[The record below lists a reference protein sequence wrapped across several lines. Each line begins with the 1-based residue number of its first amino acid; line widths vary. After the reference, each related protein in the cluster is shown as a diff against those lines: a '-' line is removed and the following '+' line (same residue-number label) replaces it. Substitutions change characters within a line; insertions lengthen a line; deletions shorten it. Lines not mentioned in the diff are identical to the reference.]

1 MVRHPRTATQVEF
14 PHPALNNA
22 ATRNRKATELRMSP
36 QSRIIL
42 TLAIVAALA
51 IAAPALATHGA
62 LTTPSSVA
70 PTADEVLTALKE
82 GNARFV
88 AGTPQH
94 PHSGMDRVIE
104 TSAGQTPMATV
115 IGCSDSRVALER
127 LFDRGIGDLFVVRVA
142 GNVADTDE
150 IGSAEYGTGH
160 LHTPLMIILGHTE
173 CGAVSAVAS
182 GAALHG
188 SIPSL
193 VDNIVPAVERARH
206 ANPGVSDKDLI
217 PFAVRENVF
226 ESIAST
232 LTHSQEIRDLVTEGK
247 LRVVGAVYDIDTGI
261 VDWLGEHPAQSALLT
276 PSTTSIAQASS
287 AHASIAQAS
296 RDHASITHTPIVHAT
311 TAPSHAAT
319 TTTAA
324 SASSSHSAEAST
336 LAATGTFV
344 APELKITAR
353 AAFGAAAGKPNDFE
367 VLEVPAQSTNTLSLI
382 FAAAAAAALVAT
394 LVAGH
399 RLARTVSPD
408 GVVARTLTL
417 GTKLAFGFGI
427 LAVGILAIATVATN
441 SNQQVALSMHDMEER
456 VAEVGILAETK
467 LDLSSMRLAVK
478 GFLISNSEQDL
489 RNYSDA
495 TASFADKVAQAKSAI
510 TNPEHASKFVEI
522 EKLLKEYEDKFAQA
536 VALIDERNGVIESQM
551 NVAAARASMLL
562 TEIATTAHADGDTA
576 KALVAAEAGEH
587 FQSARLSFFKYLRSH
602 DDKLAEEA
610 TAQAVS
616 MGTLVTELR
625 GQITNPKRVAW
636 LTETALAATFWTDRM
651 QHAIEL
657 QHERDQLVRQGL
669 DQIGPKINQEAS
681 TLAKALLAEQSQ
693 SRERADEAA
702 ASARTLVTAFSAA
715 IVIFAII
722 IAVVIVRSVLAPL
735 SALVASIIEIQRTR
749 DLTRR
754 TGVTSSDE
762 VGRVGQCFDGLVST
776 LHGIIRDVSSGASE
790 IDAGATQIA
799 SASQSLAEGAS
810 RQAASLEEISASIE
824 EMSSMTRQNADN
836 ARSANEV
843 SEASQT
849 AARNG
854 QREMQQMSTAMSEIK
869 DSSAE
874 IAKIIKVIDEIAF
887 QTNLLALNAAVEAA
901 RAGEAGKG
909 FAVVA
914 EEVRSLAQRSAEAAK
929 STAAMIDDSTARAN
943 RGVEIAAR
951 VGQSLDEIASATT
964 RVNALLTEIASAC
977 DEQSKGI
984 HQVNTGVTE
993 LDRVTQTNAG
1003 NSEELASGAEE
1014 TASQVSSLQA
1024 LVSQFKTEGST
1035 TASTAPRKGAA
1046 HVAPHATA
1054 HATPPAVHALKL
1066 RPGLRAAA

>member
-1 MVRHPRTATQVEF
+1 
-14 PHPALNNA
+14 
-22 ATRNRKATELRMSP
+22 MSL
-36 QSRIIL
+36 QSRIIF
-42 TLAIVAALA
+42 TMGIVAALA
-51 IAAPALATHGA
+51 TAAQSAVP
-62 LTTPSSVA
+62 
-70 PTADEVLTALKE
+70 PTANEVLTALKE

-94 PHSGMDRVIE
+94 PHSGIDRVIE
-104 TSAGQTPMATV
+104 TSAGQTPMATI

-127 LFDRGIGDLFVVRVA
+127 LFDQGIGDLFVVRVA

-160 LHTPLMIILGHTE
+160 LHTPLMIILGHTK
-173 CGAVSAVAS
+173 CGAVNAVAS
-182 GAALHG
+182 GAVVHG

-193 VDNIVPAVERARH
+193 VDNIIPAVERARQ
-206 ANPGVSDKDLI
+206 ANPGVSDKDLV
-217 PFAVRENVF
+217 PFAIRENVL

-232 LTHSQEIRDLVTEGK
+232 LTHSQEIRDLVTAGK
-247 LRVVGAVYDIDTGI
+247 LRVVGAVYDLETGV

-276 PSTTSIAQASS
+276 PAATSV
-287 AHASIAQAS
+287 AHASG
-296 RDHASITHTPIVHAT
+296 DHAAA
-311 TAPSHAAT
+311 APSHAAAAPSHT
-319 TTTAA
+319 AAA
-324 SASSSHSAEAST
+324 SASSSRSAEASA

-344 APELKITAR
+344 APELKIAKR
-353 AAFGAAAGKPNDFE
+353 AAFGAAVGKPNDFE
-367 VLEVPAQSTNTLSLI
+367 ALEVPVLSTNSLSVI

-394 LVAGH
+394 LFACY

-408 GVVARTLTL
+408 GVVAHALTL

-441 SNQQVALSMHDMEER
+441 SNEQVAHSMHEMEER
-456 VAEVGILAETK
+456 VAEVGILEETK
-467 LDLSSMRLAVK
+467 LDLSSMRIAVK
-478 GFLISNSEQDL
+478 GFLTSNSEQDL

-495 TASFADKVAQAKSAI
+495 TASFADKVAQAKSTI

-522 EKLLKEYEDKFAQA
+522 EKLIKEYEDKFAQV
-536 VALIDERNGVIESQM
+536 VARIDERNGVIDSQM
-551 NVAAARASMLL
+551 NVVAARASTLL

-602 DDKLAEEA
+602 DNKLAEEA
-610 TAQAVS
+610 TAQAIS

-625 GQITNPKRVAW
+625 GEITNPKRVAW
-636 LTETALAATFWTDRM
+636 LTEASLAATFWTDRM
-651 QHAIEL
+651 KHAVEL
-657 QHERDQLVRQGL
+657 QHERDQLVLQGL

-681 TLAKALLAEQSQ
+681 TLAKELLAEQSQ
-693 SRERADEAA
+693 SREHADEAA
-702 ASARTLVTAFSAA
+702 ASARTLVTTFSGA
-715 IVIFAII
+715 IVTFAII
-722 IAVVIVRSVLAPL
+722 IAVVIIRSVLAPL

-776 LHGIIRDVSSGASE
+776 LHGIIRDVSSGATE

-824 EMSSMTRQNADN
+824 EMSSMTRLTADN

-854 QREMQQMSTAMSEIK
+854 QHEMQQMSTAMSEIK

-951 VGQSLDEIASATT
+951 VGLSLDEIAGATT

-1035 TASTAPRKGAA
+1035 VASTAPRKGAA
-1046 HVAPHATA
+1046 HATPHA
-1054 HATPPAVHALKL
+1054 VHPLKL
-1066 RPGLRAAA
+1066 GSGLRAAA

>member
-1 MVRHPRTATQVEF
+1 
-14 PHPALNNA
+14 
-22 ATRNRKATELRMSP
+22 MSP

-160 LHTPLMIILGHTE
+160 LHTPLMIILGHTK

-193 VDNIVPAVERARH
+193 VDNIIPAVERARH

-276 PSTTSIAQASS
+276 PSTTSIAQASGD
-287 AHASIAQAS
+287 HASIAQAS
-296 RDHASITHTPIVHAT
+296 GDHASIAHASSDHAT
-311 TAPSHAAT
+311 IAPSHAAT

-344 APELKITAR
+344 APELKIAAR

-367 VLEVPAQSTNTLSLI
+367 VLEVPAQSTNALSLI
-382 FAAAAAAALVAT
+382 FAAAAAAAFVAT

-441 SNQQVALSMHDMEER
+441 SNQQVASSMHDMEER
-456 VAEVGILAETK
+456 VAEVGILEETK
-467 LDLSSMRLAVK
+467 LDLASMRIAVK
-478 GFLISNSEQDL
+478 AFLISNSEQDL

-495 TASFADKVAQAKSAI
+495 TASFSNKVAQAKSAI

-536 VALIDERNGVIESQM
+536 VARIDERNGVIDSQM
-551 NVAAARASMLL
+551 NVAAARASKLL

-636 LTETALAATFWTDRM
+636 LTEAALAATYWTDRM

-702 ASARTLVTAFSAA
+702 ASARTLVSTFSAA

-943 RGVEIAAR
+943 RGVEIAGR

-1046 HVAPHATA
+1046 HAAPHATA

>member
-1 MVRHPRTATQVEF
+1 
-14 PHPALNNA
+14 
-22 ATRNRKATELRMSP
+22 MSP

-160 LHTPLMIILGHTE
+160 LHTPLMIILGHTK

-193 VDNIVPAVERARH
+193 VDNIIPAVKRARH

-276 PSTTSIAQASS
+276 PSTTSIAQASG
-287 AHASIAQAS
+287 
-296 RDHASITHTPIVHAT
+296 DHASATHASSDHAT
-311 TAPSHAAT
+311 IAPSHAAT
-319 TTTAA
+319 TATAA

-344 APELKITAR
+344 APELKIAAR

-367 VLEVPAQSTNTLSLI
+367 VLEVPAQSTNALSLI
-382 FAAAAAAALVAT
+382 FAAAAAAAFVAT

-399 RLARTVSPD
+399 RLARTVSAD

-441 SNQQVALSMHDMEER
+441 SNQQVASSMHDMEER
-456 VAEVGILAETK
+456 VAEVGILEETK
-467 LDLSSMRLAVK
+467 LDLASMRIAVK
-478 GFLISNSEQDL
+478 AFLISNSEQDL

-495 TASFADKVAQAKSAI
+495 TASFSNKVAQAKSAI

-536 VALIDERNGVIESQM
+536 VARIDERNGVIDSQM
-551 NVAAARASMLL
+551 NVAAARASKLL

-636 LTETALAATFWTDRM
+636 LTEAALAATYWTDRM

-702 ASARTLVTAFSAA
+702 ASARTLVSTFSAA

-943 RGVEIAAR
+943 RGVEIAGR

-1046 HVAPHATA
+1046 HAAPHATA

>member
-1 MVRHPRTATQVEF
+1 
-14 PHPALNNA
+14 
-22 ATRNRKATELRMSP
+22 MSP

-42 TLAIVAALA
+42 TLSIVAALA
-51 IAAPALATHGA
+51 MPAIA
-62 LTTPSSVA
+62 LTIPSSVG

-160 LHTPLMIILGHTE
+160 LHTPLMIILGHTK

-193 VDNIVPAVERARH
+193 VDNIIPAVERARH

-276 PSTTSIAQASS
+276 PSTTSIAQASDD
-287 AHASIAQAS
+287 HASIAQAS
-296 RDHASITHTPIVHAT
+296 SDHASIAHASIAHASSDHAT
-311 TAPSHAAT
+311 IAPSHAATT

-344 APELKITAR
+344 APELKIAAR
-353 AAFGAAAGKPNDFE
+353 AAFGAAAGKPNEFE
-367 VLEVPAQSTNTLSLI
+367 VLEVPAQSTNALSLI
-382 FAAAAAAALVAT
+382 FAAAAAAAFVAT

-441 SNQQVALSMHDMEER
+441 SNQQVASSMHDMEER
-456 VAEVGILAETK
+456 VAEVGILEETK
-467 LDLSSMRLAVK
+467 LDLASMRIAVK
-478 GFLISNSEQDL
+478 AFLISNSEQDL

-495 TASFADKVAQAKSAI
+495 TASFSNKVAQAKSAI

-536 VALIDERNGVIESQM
+536 VARIDERNGVIDSQM
-551 NVAAARASMLL
+551 NVAAARASTLL

-636 LTETALAATFWTDRM
+636 LTEAALAATYWTDRM

-1014 TASQVSSLQA
+1014 TASQVSSLQS

-1035 TASTAPRKGAA
+1035 TASTAPRKEAA
-1046 HVAPHATA
+1046 HAAPHAAA

>member
-1 MVRHPRTATQVEF
+1 
-14 PHPALNNA
+14 
-22 ATRNRKATELRMSP
+22 MSP

-42 TLAIVAALA
+42 TIGIVAALA
-51 IAAPALATHGA
+51 IGAPAF
-62 LTTPSSVA
+62 TTPSVVPPSAVP

-94 PHSGMDRVIE
+94 PHSGIDRVIE
-104 TSAGQTPMATV
+104 TSAGQTPMATI

-127 LFDRGIGDLFVVRVA
+127 LFDQGIGDLFVVRVA

-160 LHTPLMIILGHTE
+160 LHTPLMIILGHTK
-173 CGAVSAVAS
+173 CGAVNAVAS
-182 GAALHG
+182 GAVVHG

-193 VDNIVPAVERARH
+193 VDNIIPAVERARQ
-206 ANPGVSDKDLI
+206 ANPGVSDKDLV
-217 PFAVRENVF
+217 PFAIRENVL

-232 LTHSQEIRDLVTEGK
+232 LTHSEEIRDLVTQGK
-247 LRVVGAVYDIDTGI
+247 LRVVGAVYDLETGV

-276 PSTTSIAQASS
+276 PAATSV
-287 AHASIAQAS
+287 AHASG
-296 RDHASITHTPIVHAT
+296 DHAAA
-311 TAPSHAAT
+311 APSHTA
-319 TTTAA
+319 AA

-344 APELKITAR
+344 APELKIAAR
-353 AAFGAAAGKPNDFE
+353 AAFGATAGKASDFE
-367 VLEVPAQSTNTLSLI
+367 ALEVPAQSTNSLSVI

-394 LVAGH
+394 LIAGY

-408 GVVARTLTL
+408 GVVAHALTL

-441 SNQQVALSMHDMEER
+441 SNEQVAHSMHEMEER
-456 VAEVGILAETK
+456 VAEVGILEETK
-467 LDLSSMRLAVK
+467 LDLSSMRIAVK
-478 GFLISNSEQDL
+478 GFLTSNSEQDL

-495 TASFADKVAQAKSAI
+495 TASFADKVAQAKSTI

-536 VALIDERNGVIESQM
+536 VARIDERNGVIDSQM
-551 NVAAARASMLL
+551 NVVAARASTLL

-602 DDKLAEEA
+602 DNTLAEEA

-625 GQITNPKRVAW
+625 GEITNPKRVAW
-636 LTETALAATFWTDRM
+636 LTEASLAATFWTDRM
-651 QHAIEL
+651 KHAVEL
-657 QHERDQLVRQGL
+657 QHERDQLVLQGL

-702 ASARTLVTAFSAA
+702 ASARTLVTTFSGA
-715 IVIFAII
+715 IVTFAII
-722 IAVVIVRSVLAPL
+722 IAVVIIRSVLAPL
-735 SALVASIIEIQRTR
+735 GALVASIIEIQRTR

-824 EMSSMTRQNADN
+824 EMSSMTRLTADN

-843 SEASQT
+843 SAASQV

-854 QREMQQMSTAMSEIK
+854 QREMEQMSTAMSEIK
-869 DSSAE
+869 GSSAE

-951 VGQSLDEIASATT
+951 VGHSLDEIASATT
-964 RVNALLTEIASAC
+964 RVNALLTEIATAC

-984 HQVNTGVTE
+984 HQVNAGVTE

-1024 LVSQFKTEGST
+1024 LVSQFKTEGSAMT
-1035 TASTAPRKGAA
+1035 SIESRKGAA
-1046 HVAPHATA
+1046 HSTTHA
-1054 HATPPAVHALKL
+1054 VNSRKL
-1066 RPGLRAAA
+1066 GSSLRAAA

>member
-1 MVRHPRTATQVEF
+1 
-14 PHPALNNA
+14 
-22 ATRNRKATELRMSP
+22 MSP

-160 LHTPLMIILGHTE
+160 LHTPLMIILGHTK

-182 GAALHG
+182 GAVVHG

-193 VDNIVPAVERARH
+193 VDNIIPAVERARQ
-206 ANPGVSDKDLI
+206 ANPGVSDKDLV
-217 PFAVRENVF
+217 PFAIRENIL

-232 LTHSQEIRDLVTEGK
+232 LTHSEEIRDLVTEGK

-276 PSTTSIAQASS
+276 PAATSV
-287 AHASIAQAS
+287 AHASGE
-296 RDHASITHTPIVHAT
+296 HAAA
-311 TAPSHAAT
+311 APSHTA
-319 TTTAA
+319 AA

-344 APELKITAR
+344 APELKIPAR
-353 AAFGAAAGKPNDFE
+353 AAFGATAGKPSDFE
-367 VLEVPAQSTNTLSLI
+367 ALEVPAQSANSLSVI

-394 LVAGH
+394 LIAGY

-408 GVVARTLTL
+408 GVVAHALTL

-441 SNQQVALSMHDMEER
+441 SNEQVAHSMHEMEQR
-456 VAEVGILAETK
+456 VAEVGILEETK
-467 LDLSSMRLAVK
+467 LDLSSMRIAVK
-478 GFLISNSEQDL
+478 GFLTSNSEQDL

-495 TASFADKVAQAKSAI
+495 TASFADKVAQAKSTI
-510 TNPEHASKFVEI
+510 TNHEHASKFVEI
-522 EKLLKEYEDKFAQA
+522 EKLLKDYEDKFAQA
-536 VALIDERNGVIESQM
+536 VARIDERNGVIDSQM
-551 NVAAARASMLL
+551 NVVAARASSLL

-602 DDKLAEEA
+602 DNKLAEEA
-610 TAQAVS
+610 AAQAVS

-636 LTETALAATFWTDRM
+636 LTEASLAATYWTDRM
-651 QHAIEL
+651 KHAVEL
-657 QHERDQLVRQGL
+657 QHERDQLVLQGL

-681 TLAKALLAEQSQ
+681 TLATALLAEQSQ
-693 SRERADEAA
+693 SREHADEAA
-702 ASARTLVTAFSAA
+702 ASARTLVTTFSAA
-715 IVIFAII
+715 IVSFAII
-722 IAVVIVRSVLAPL
+722 IAVVIIRSVLAPL

-776 LHGIIRDVSSGASE
+776 LHGIIRDVSSGATE

-824 EMSSMTRQNADN
+824 EMSAMTRQTADN

-843 SEASQT
+843 SAASQV

-854 QREMQQMSTAMSEIK
+854 QREMEQMSTAMSEIK
-869 DSSAE
+869 GSSAE

-951 VGQSLDEIASATT
+951 VGHSLDEIASATT
-964 RVNALLTEIASAC
+964 RVNALLTEIATAC

-984 HQVNTGVTE
+984 HQVNAGVTE

-1024 LVSQFKTEGST
+1024 LVSQFKTEGSAMT
-1035 TASTAPRKGAA
+1035 SIASRKGAA
-1046 HVAPHATA
+1046 HATA
-1054 HATPPAVHALKL
+1054 HAVNSHTFGS
-1066 RPGLRAAA
+1066 GLRAAA

>member
-1 MVRHPRTATQVEF
+1 
-14 PHPALNNA
+14 
-22 ATRNRKATELRMSP
+22 MSP

-42 TLAIVAALA
+42 TIGIVAALA
-51 IAAPALATHGA
+51 IGAPAVA
-62 LTTPSSVA
+62 TPSAVP

-94 PHSGMDRVIE
+94 PHSGMDRVLE

-232 LTHSQEIRDLVTEGK
+232 LTHSQEISDLVTEGK

-382 FAAAAAAALVAT
+382 FAAAAAALVAT

-1035 TASTAPRKGAA
+1035 TASTAPRKEAPHA
-1046 HVAPHATA
+1046 APHATA

>member
-1 MVRHPRTATQVEF
+1 
-14 PHPALNNA
+14 
-22 ATRNRKATELRMSP
+22 MSP

-160 LHTPLMIILGHTE
+160 LHTPLMIILGHTK

-182 GAALHG
+182 GAVVHG

-193 VDNIVPAVERARH
+193 VDNIIPAVERARQ
-206 ANPGVSDKDLI
+206 ANPGVSDKDLV
-217 PFAVRENVF
+217 PFAIRENIL

-232 LTHSQEIRDLVTEGK
+232 LTHSEEIRDLVTEGK

-261 VDWLGEHPAQSALLT
+261 VDWLGEYPAQSALLT
-276 PSTTSIAQASS
+276 PAATSV
-287 AHASIAQAS
+287 AHASGE
-296 RDHASITHTPIVHAT
+296 HAAA
-311 TAPSHAAT
+311 APSHTA
-319 TTTAA
+319 AA

-536 VALIDERNGVIESQM
+536 VARIDERNGVIESQM
-551 NVAAARASMLL
+551 NVAAARASTLL

-636 LTETALAATFWTDRM
+636 LTEAALAATYWTDRM

-1035 TASTAPRKGAA
+1035 TASTAPRKEAA
-1046 HVAPHATA
+1046 HAAAHAAPHATA
-1054 HATPPAVHALKL
+1054 HATPHAVHTLKL

>member
-1 MVRHPRTATQVEF
+1 
-14 PHPALNNA
+14 
-22 ATRNRKATELRMSP
+22 MSL

-42 TLAIVAALA
+42 TIGILAALA
-51 IAAPALATHGA
+51 IGAPAVA
-62 LTTPSSVA
+62 TPSAVP

-94 PHSGMDRVIE
+94 PHSGIDRVIE

-160 LHTPLMIILGHTE
+160 LHTPLMIILGHTK

-182 GAALHG
+182 GAVVHG

-193 VDNIVPAVERARH
+193 VDNIIPAVERARQ
-206 ANPGVSDKDLI
+206 ANPGVSDKDLV
-217 PFAVRENVF
+217 PFAIRENVL

-247 LRVVGAVYDIDTGI
+247 LRVVGAVYDIETGI

-276 PSTTSIAQASS
+276 PAATSV
-287 AHASIAQAS
+287 AHASD
-296 RDHASITHTPIVHAT
+296 DHAAT
-311 TAPSHAAT
+311 EPSHAAAAPSHT
-319 TTTAA
+319 AAA

-344 APELKITAR
+344 APELKIAAR
-353 AAFGAAAGKPNDFE
+353 AAFGATAGKASDFE
-367 VLEVPAQSTNTLSLI
+367 ALEVPAQSANALSVI

-394 LVAGH
+394 LIAGY

-408 GVVARTLTL
+408 GVVAHALTL

-441 SNQQVALSMHDMEER
+441 SNEQVAHSMHEMEQR
-456 VAEVGILAETK
+456 VAEVGILEETK
-467 LDLSSMRLAVK
+467 LDLSSMRIAVK
-478 GFLISNSEQDL
+478 GFLTSNSEQDL

-495 TASFADKVAQAKSAI
+495 TASFADKVAQAKSTI
-510 TNPEHASKFVEI
+510 TNHEHASKFVEI
-522 EKLLKEYEDKFAQA
+522 EKLLKDYEDKFAQA
-536 VALIDERNGVIESQM
+536 VARIDERNGVIDSQM
-551 NVAAARASMLL
+551 NVVAARASTLL

-602 DDKLAEEA
+602 DNKLAEEA
-610 TAQAVS
+610 TAQAIS
-616 MGTLVTELR
+616 MRTLVTELR
-625 GQITNPKRVAW
+625 REITNPKRVAW
-636 LTETALAATFWTDRM
+636 LTEASLAATYWTDRM
-651 QHAIEL
+651 KHAVEL
-657 QHERDQLVRQGL
+657 QHERDQLVLQGL

-681 TLAKALLAEQSQ
+681 TLATALLAEQSQ
-693 SRERADEAA
+693 SREHADEAA
-702 ASARTLVTAFSAA
+702 ASARTLVTTFSGA
-715 IVIFAII
+715 IVSFAII
-722 IAVVIVRSVLAPL
+722 IAVVIIRSVLAPL

-776 LHGIIRDVSSGASE
+776 LHGIIRDVSSGATE

-824 EMSSMTRQNADN
+824 EMSAMTRQTADN

-843 SEASQT
+843 SAASQV

-854 QREMQQMSTAMSEIK
+854 QREMEQMSTAMSEIK
-869 DSSAE
+869 GSSAE

-929 STAAMIDDSTARAN
+929 STSAMIDDSTARAN

-964 RVNALLTEIASAC
+964 RVNVLLTEIATAC

-984 HQVNTGVTE
+984 NQVNTGVTE

-1024 LVSQFKTEGST
+1024 LVSQFKTE
-1035 TASTAPRKGAA
+1035 ASTMTSTESRKGAA
-1046 HVAPHATA
+1046 HSTA
-1054 HATPPAVHALKL
+1054 HAINSRKL
-1066 RPGLRAAA
+1066 GSGLRAAA

>member
-1 MVRHPRTATQVEF
+1 
-14 PHPALNNA
+14 
-22 ATRNRKATELRMSP
+22 MSP

-42 TLAIVAALA
+42 TLSIVAALA
-51 IAAPALATHGA
+51 MPAIA
-62 LTTPSSVA
+62 LTIPSSVG

-160 LHTPLMIILGHTE
+160 LHTPLMIILGHTK

-193 VDNIVPAVERARH
+193 VDNIIPAVERARH

-276 PSTTSIAQASS
+276 PSTTSIAQASND
-287 AHASIAQAS
+287 HASIAQAS
-296 RDHASITHTPIVHAT
+296 SDHASIAHASIAHASIDHAT
-311 TAPSHAAT
+311 IAPSHAATT

-344 APELKITAR
+344 APELKIAAR

-367 VLEVPAQSTNTLSLI
+367 VLEVPAQSTNALSLI
-382 FAAAAAAALVAT
+382 FAAAAAAAFVAT

-441 SNQQVALSMHDMEER
+441 SNQQVASSMHDMEER
-456 VAEVGILAETK
+456 VAEVGILEETK
-467 LDLSSMRLAVK
+467 LDLASMRIAVK
-478 GFLISNSEQDL
+478 AFLISNSEQDL

-495 TASFADKVAQAKSAI
+495 TASFANKVAQAKSAI

-536 VALIDERNGVIESQM
+536 VARIDERNGVIDSQM
-551 NVAAARASMLL
+551 NVAAARASTLL

-636 LTETALAATFWTDRM
+636 LTEAALAATYWTDRM

-702 ASARTLVTAFSAA
+702 ASARTLVTSFSAA

-1014 TASQVSSLQA
+1014 TASQVSSLQS

-1035 TASTAPRKGAA
+1035 TASTAPRKEAA
-1046 HVAPHATA
+1046 HAAPHAAA

>member
-1 MVRHPRTATQVEF
+1 
-14 PHPALNNA
+14 
-22 ATRNRKATELRMSP
+22 MSP

-42 TLAIVAALA
+42 TLSIVAALA
-51 IAAPALATHGA
+51 MPAIA
-62 LTTPSSVA
+62 LTIPSSVG

-160 LHTPLMIILGHTE
+160 LHTPLMIILGHTK

-193 VDNIVPAVERARH
+193 VDNIIPAVERARH

-276 PSTTSIAQASS
+276 PSTTSIAQASND
-287 AHASIAQAS
+287 HASIAQAS
-296 RDHASITHTPIVHAT
+296 SDHASIAHASIAHASIDHAT
-311 TAPSHAAT
+311 IAPSHAATT

-344 APELKITAR
+344 APELKIAAR

-367 VLEVPAQSTNTLSLI
+367 VLEVPAQSTNALSLI
-382 FAAAAAAALVAT
+382 FAAAAAAAFVAT

-441 SNQQVALSMHDMEER
+441 SNQQVASSMHDMEER
-456 VAEVGILAETK
+456 VAEVGILEETK
-467 LDLSSMRLAVK
+467 LDLASMRIAVK
-478 GFLISNSEQDL
+478 AFLISNSEQDL

-495 TASFADKVAQAKSAI
+495 TASFANKVAQAKSAI

-536 VALIDERNGVIESQM
+536 VARIDERNGVIDSQM
-551 NVAAARASMLL
+551 NVAAARASTLL

-636 LTETALAATFWTDRM
+636 LTEAALAATYWTDRM

-1014 TASQVSSLQA
+1014 TASQVSSLQS

-1035 TASTAPRKGAA
+1035 TASTAPRKEAA
-1046 HVAPHATA
+1046 HAAPHAAA

>member
-1 MVRHPRTATQVEF
+1 
-14 PHPALNNA
+14 
-22 ATRNRKATELRMSP
+22 MSP

-42 TLAIVAALA
+42 TIGIVAALA
-51 IAAPALATHGA
+51 IGAPAVA
-62 LTTPSSVA
+62 TPSAVP

-94 PHSGMDRVIE
+94 PHSGMDRVLE

-160 LHTPLMIILGHTE
+160 LHTPLMIILGHTK

-182 GAALHG
+182 GAVVHG

-193 VDNIVPAVERARH
+193 VDNIIPAVERARQ
-206 ANPGVSDKDLI
+206 ANPGVSDKDLV
-217 PFAVRENVF
+217 PFAIRENIL

-232 LTHSQEIRDLVTEGK
+232 LTHSEEIRDLVTEGK

-276 PSTTSIAQASS
+276 PAATSV
-287 AHASIAQAS
+287 AHASGE
-296 RDHASITHTPIVHAT
+296 HAAA
-311 TAPSHAAT
+311 APSHTA
-319 TTTAA
+319 AA

-344 APELKITAR
+344 APELKIPAR
-353 AAFGAAAGKPNDFE
+353 AAFGATAGKPSDFE
-367 VLEVPAQSTNTLSLI
+367 ALEVPAQSANSLSVI

-394 LVAGH
+394 LIAGY

-408 GVVARTLTL
+408 GVVAHALTL

-441 SNQQVALSMHDMEER
+441 SNEQVAHSMHEMEQR
-456 VAEVGILAETK
+456 VAEVGILEETK
-467 LDLSSMRLAVK
+467 LDLSSMRIAVK
-478 GFLISNSEQDL
+478 AFLTSNSEQDL

-495 TASFADKVAQAKSAI
+495 TASFADKVAQAKSTI

-522 EKLLKEYEDKFAQA
+522 EKLLKDYEDKFAQA
-536 VALIDERNGVIESQM
+536 VARIDERNGVIDSQM
-551 NVAAARASMLL
+551 NVVAARASSLL
-562 TEIATTAHADGDTA
+562 TEITTTAHADGDTA

-602 DDKLAEEA
+602 DNKLAEEA
-610 TAQAVS
+610 AAQAVS

-625 GQITNPKRVAW
+625 GEIINPKRVAW
-636 LTETALAATFWTDRM
+636 LTEASLAATYWTDRM
-651 QHAIEL
+651 KHAVEL
-657 QHERDQLVRQGL
+657 QHERDQLVLQGL

-681 TLAKALLAEQSQ
+681 TLATALLAEQSQ
-693 SRERADEAA
+693 SREHADEAA
-702 ASARTLVTAFSAA
+702 ASARTLVTTFSAA
-715 IVIFAII
+715 IVSFAII
-722 IAVVIVRSVLAPL
+722 IAVVIIRSVLAPL

-776 LHGIIRDVSSGASE
+776 LHGIIRDVSSGATE

-824 EMSSMTRQNADN
+824 EMSAMTRQTADN

-843 SEASQT
+843 SAASQT

-854 QREMQQMSTAMSEIK
+854 QREMEQMSTAMSEIK
-869 DSSAE
+869 GSSAE

-951 VGQSLDEIASATT
+951 VGHSLDEIASATT
-964 RVNALLTEIASAC
+964 RVNALLTEIATAC

-984 HQVNTGVTE
+984 HQVNAGVTE

-1024 LVSQFKTEGST
+1024 LVSQFKTEGSAMT
-1035 TASTAPRKGAA
+1035 SIASRKGAA
-1046 HVAPHATA
+1046 HATA
-1054 HATPPAVHALKL
+1054 HAVNSHTFGS
-1066 RPGLRAAA
+1066 GLRAAA

>member
-1 MVRHPRTATQVEF
+1 
-14 PHPALNNA
+14 
-22 ATRNRKATELRMSP
+22 MSP

-42 TLAIVAALA
+42 TLSIVAALA
-51 IAAPALATHGA
+51 MPAIA
-62 LTTPSSVA
+62 LTIPSSVG

-160 LHTPLMIILGHTE
+160 LHTPLMIILGHTK

-193 VDNIVPAVERARH
+193 VDNIIPAVERARH

-276 PSTTSIAQASS
+276 PSTTSIAQASND
-287 AHASIAQAS
+287 HASIAQAS
-296 RDHASITHTPIVHAT
+296 SDHASIAHASIAHASIDHAT
-311 TAPSHAAT
+311 IAPSHAATT

-344 APELKITAR
+344 APELKIAAR

-367 VLEVPAQSTNTLSLI
+367 VLEVPAQSTNALSLI
-382 FAAAAAAALVAT
+382 FAAAAAAAFVAT

-441 SNQQVALSMHDMEER
+441 SNQQVASSMHDMEER
-456 VAEVGILAETK
+456 VAEVGILEETK
-467 LDLSSMRLAVK
+467 LDLASMRIAVK
-478 GFLISNSEQDL
+478 AFLISNSEQDL

-495 TASFADKVAQAKSAI
+495 TASFANKVAQAKSAI
-510 TNPEHASKFVEI
+510 TNPEHVSKLVEI

-536 VALIDERNGVIESQM
+536 VARIDERNGVIDSQM
-551 NVAAARASMLL
+551 NVAAARASTLL

-636 LTETALAATFWTDRM
+636 LTEAALAATYWTDRM

-1014 TASQVSSLQA
+1014 TASQVSSLQS

-1035 TASTAPRKGAA
+1035 TASTAPRKEAA
-1046 HVAPHATA
+1046 HAAPHAAA

>member
-1 MVRHPRTATQVEF
+1 
-14 PHPALNNA
+14 
-22 ATRNRKATELRMSP
+22 MSP

-42 TLAIVAALA
+42 TLSIVAALA
-51 IAAPALATHGA
+51 MPAIA
-62 LTTPSSVA
+62 LTIPSSVG

-160 LHTPLMIILGHTE
+160 LHTPLMIILGHTK

-193 VDNIVPAVERARH
+193 VDNIIPAVERARH

-276 PSTTSIAQASS
+276 PSTTSIAQASND
-287 AHASIAQAS
+287 HASIAQAS
-296 RDHASITHTPIVHAT
+296 SDHASIAHASIAHASIDHAT
-311 TAPSHAAT
+311 IAPSHAATT

-344 APELKITAR
+344 APELKIAAR

-367 VLEVPAQSTNTLSLI
+367 VLEVPAQSTNALSLI
-382 FAAAAAAALVAT
+382 FAAAAAAAFVAT

-441 SNQQVALSMHDMEER
+441 SNQQVASSMHDMEER
-456 VAEVGILAETK
+456 VAEVGILEETK
-467 LDLSSMRLAVK
+467 LDLASMRIAVK
-478 GFLISNSEQDL
+478 AFLISNSEQDL

-495 TASFADKVAQAKSAI
+495 TASFSNKVAQAKSAI

-536 VALIDERNGVIESQM
+536 VARIDERNGVIDSQM
-551 NVAAARASMLL
+551 NVAAARASTLL

-636 LTETALAATFWTDRM
+636 LTEAALAATYWTDRM

-1014 TASQVSSLQA
+1014 TASQVSSLQS

-1035 TASTAPRKGAA
+1035 TASTAPRKEAA
-1046 HVAPHATA
+1046 HAAPHAAA

>member
-1 MVRHPRTATQVEF
+1 
-14 PHPALNNA
+14 
-22 ATRNRKATELRMSP
+22 MSL

-42 TLAIVAALA
+42 TIGILAALA
-51 IAAPALATHGA
+51 IGAPAVA
-62 LTTPSSVA
+62 TPSAVP

-88 AGTPQH
+88 AGTPKH
-94 PHSGMDRVIE
+94 PHSGIDRVIE

-160 LHTPLMIILGHTE
+160 LHTPLMIILGHTK

-182 GAALHG
+182 GAVVHG

-193 VDNIVPAVERARH
+193 VDNIIPAVERARQ
-206 ANPGVSDKDLI
+206 ANPGVSDKDLV
-217 PFAVRENVF
+217 PFAIRENVL

-232 LTHSQEIRDLVTEGK
+232 LTHSEEIRGLVTEGK
-247 LRVVGAVYDIDTGI
+247 LRVVGAVYDIETGI

-276 PSTTSIAQASS
+276 PAATSV
-287 AHASIAQAS
+287 AHASD
-296 RDHASITHTPIVHAT
+296 DHAA
-311 TAPSHAAT
+311 TAPSHA
-319 TTTAA
+319 AA

-344 APELKITAR
+344 APELKIAAR
-353 AAFGAAAGKPNDFE
+353 AAFGATAGKASDFE
-367 VLEVPAQSTNTLSLI
+367 ALEVPALSTNSLSVI

-394 LVAGH
+394 LIAVY

-408 GVVARTLTL
+408 GVVAHALTL
-417 GTKLAFGFGI
+417 GTKLAFAFGI

-441 SNQQVALSMHDMEER
+441 SNEQVAHSMHEMEQR
-456 VAEVGILAETK
+456 VAEVGILEESK
-467 LDLSSMRLAVK
+467 LDLLSMRIAVK
-478 GFLISNSEQDL
+478 GFLTSNSEQDL

-495 TASFADKVAQAKSAI
+495 TASFADKVAQAKSTI
-510 TNPEHASKFVEI
+510 TNHEHASKFVEI
-522 EKLLKEYEDKFAQA
+522 EKLLKDYEDKFAQV
-536 VALIDERNGVIESQM
+536 VARIDERNGVIDSQM
-551 NVAAARASMLL
+551 NVVAARASTLL

-576 KALVAAEAGEH
+576 KALVAAEAGEP

-602 DDKLAEEA
+602 DNKLAEEA

-625 GQITNPKRVAW
+625 REITNPKRVAW
-636 LTETALAATFWTDRM
+636 LTEASLAATYWTDRM
-651 QHAIEL
+651 KHAVEL
-657 QHERDQLVRQGL
+657 QHERDQLVLQGL

-681 TLAKALLAEQSQ
+681 TLATALLAEQSQ
-693 SRERADEAA
+693 SREHADEAA
-702 ASARTLVTAFSAA
+702 ASARTLVTTFSGA
-715 IVIFAII
+715 IVTFAII
-722 IAVVIVRSVLAPL
+722 IAVVIIRSVLAPL
-735 SALVASIIEIQRTR
+735 GALVASIIEIQRTR

-776 LHGIIRDVSSGASE
+776 LHGIIRDVSSGATE

-824 EMSSMTRQNADN
+824 EMSAMTRQTADN

-843 SEASQT
+843 SAASQV

-854 QREMQQMSTAMSEIK
+854 QREMEQMSTAMSEIK
-869 DSSAE
+869 GSSAE

-929 STAAMIDDSTARAN
+929 STSAMIDDSTARAN

-964 RVNALLTEIASAC
+964 RVNVLLTEIATAC

-984 HQVNTGVTE
+984 NQVNTGVTE

-1035 TASTAPRKGAA
+1035 MTEIASRKGAA
-1046 HVAPHATA
+1046 HSTA
-1054 HATPPAVHALKL
+1054 HAINSRKL
-1066 RPGLRAAA
+1066 GSGLRAAA

>member
-1 MVRHPRTATQVEF
+1 
-14 PHPALNNA
+14 
-22 ATRNRKATELRMSP
+22 MSP

-42 TLAIVAALA
+42 TLSIVAALA
-51 IAAPALATHGA
+51 MPAIA
-62 LTTPSSVA
+62 LTIPSSVG

-160 LHTPLMIILGHTE
+160 LHTPLMIILGHTK

-193 VDNIVPAVERARH
+193 VDNIIPAVERARH

-276 PSTTSIAQASS
+276 PSTTSIAQASND
-287 AHASIAQAS
+287 HASIAQAS
-296 RDHASITHTPIVHAT
+296 SDHASIAHASIAHASIDHAT
-311 TAPSHAAT
+311 IAPSHAATT

-344 APELKITAR
+344 APELKIAAR

-367 VLEVPAQSTNTLSLI
+367 VLEVPAQSTNALSLI
-382 FAAAAAAALVAT
+382 FAAAAAAAFVAT

-441 SNQQVALSMHDMEER
+441 SNQQVASSMHDMEER
-456 VAEVGILAETK
+456 VAEVGILEETK
-467 LDLSSMRLAVK
+467 LDLASMRIAVK
-478 GFLISNSEQDL
+478 AFLISNSEQDL

-495 TASFADKVAQAKSAI
+495 TASFSNKVAQAKSAI

-522 EKLLKEYEDKFAQA
+522 EKLLKDYEDKFAQA
-536 VALIDERNGVIESQM
+536 VARIDERNGVIDSQM
-551 NVAAARASMLL
+551 NVAAARASTLL
-562 TEIATTAHADGDTA
+562 TEITTTAHADGDTA

-636 LTETALAATFWTDRM
+636 LTEAALAATYWTDRM

-1014 TASQVSSLQA
+1014 TASQVSSLQS

-1035 TASTAPRKGAA
+1035 TASTAPRKEAA
-1046 HVAPHATA
+1046 HAAPHAAA

>member
-1 MVRHPRTATQVEF
+1 
-14 PHPALNNA
+14 
-22 ATRNRKATELRMSP
+22 MSP

-42 TLAIVAALA
+42 TLSIVAALA
-51 IAAPALATHGA
+51 MPAIA
-62 LTTPSSVA
+62 LTIPNSVG

-160 LHTPLMIILGHTE
+160 LHTPLMIILGHTK

-193 VDNIVPAVERARH
+193 VDNIIPAVERARH

-276 PSTTSIAQASS
+276 PSTTSIAQASDD
-287 AHASIAQAS
+287 HASIAQAS
-296 RDHASITHTPIVHAT
+296 SDHASIAHASIAHASIAHAT
-311 TAPSHAAT
+311 IAPSHATT

-344 APELKITAR
+344 APELKIAAR

-367 VLEVPAQSTNTLSLI
+367 VLEVPAQSTNALSLI
-382 FAAAAAAALVAT
+382 FAAAAAAAFVAT

-441 SNQQVALSMHDMEER
+441 SNQQVASSMHDMEER
-456 VAEVGILAETK
+456 VAEVGILEETK
-467 LDLSSMRLAVK
+467 LDLASMRIAVK
-478 GFLISNSEQDL
+478 AFLISNSEQDL

-495 TASFADKVAQAKSAI
+495 TASFSNKVAQAKSAI

-536 VALIDERNGVIESQM
+536 VARIDERNGVIDSQM
-551 NVAAARASMLL
+551 NVAAARASTLL

-636 LTETALAATFWTDRM
+636 LTEAALAATYWTDRM

-1014 TASQVSSLQA
+1014 TASQVSSLQS

-1035 TASTAPRKGAA
+1035 TASTAPRKEAA
-1046 HVAPHATA
+1046 HAAPHAAA

>member
-1 MVRHPRTATQVEF
+1 
-14 PHPALNNA
+14 
-22 ATRNRKATELRMSP
+22 MSP

-42 TLAIVAALA
+42 TLSIVAALA
-51 IAAPALATHGA
+51 MPAIA
-62 LTTPSSVA
+62 LTIPSSVG

-160 LHTPLMIILGHTE
+160 LHTPLMIILGHTK

-193 VDNIVPAVERARH
+193 VDNIIPAVERARH

-276 PSTTSIAQASS
+276 PSTTSIAQASND
-287 AHASIAQAS
+287 HASIAQAS
-296 RDHASITHTPIVHAT
+296 SDHASIAHASIAHASIAHAT
-311 TAPSHAAT
+311 IAPSHATT

-344 APELKITAR
+344 APELKIAAR

-367 VLEVPAQSTNTLSLI
+367 VLEVPAQSTNALSLI
-382 FAAAAAAALVAT
+382 FAAAAAAAFVAT

-441 SNQQVALSMHDMEER
+441 SNQQVASSMHDMEER
-456 VAEVGILAETK
+456 VAEVGILEETK
-467 LDLSSMRLAVK
+467 LDLASMRIAVK
-478 GFLISNSEQDL
+478 AFLISNSEQDL

-495 TASFADKVAQAKSAI
+495 TASFANKVAQAKSAI

-536 VALIDERNGVIESQM
+536 VARIDERNGVIDSQM
-551 NVAAARASMLL
+551 NVAAARASTLL

-636 LTETALAATFWTDRM
+636 LTEAALAATYWTDRM

-1014 TASQVSSLQA
+1014 TASQVSSLQS

-1035 TASTAPRKGAA
+1035 TASTAPRKEAA
-1046 HVAPHATA
+1046 HAAPHAAA

>member
-1 MVRHPRTATQVEF
+1 
-14 PHPALNNA
+14 
-22 ATRNRKATELRMSP
+22 MSP

-42 TLAIVAALA
+42 TLSIVAALA
-51 IAAPALATHGA
+51 MPAIA
-62 LTTPSSVA
+62 LTIPNSVG

-160 LHTPLMIILGHTE
+160 LHTPLMIILGHTK

-193 VDNIVPAVERARH
+193 VDNIIPAVERARH

-276 PSTTSIAQASS
+276 PSTTSIAQASDD
-287 AHASIAQAS
+287 HASIAQAS
-296 RDHASITHTPIVHAT
+296 SDHASIAHASIAHAT
-311 TAPSHAAT
+311 IAPSHATT

-344 APELKITAR
+344 APELKIAAR

-367 VLEVPAQSTNTLSLI
+367 VLEVPAQSTNALSLI
-382 FAAAAAAALVAT
+382 FAAAAAAAFVAT

-441 SNQQVALSMHDMEER
+441 SNQQVASSMHDMEER
-456 VAEVGILAETK
+456 VAEVGILEETK
-467 LDLSSMRLAVK
+467 LDLASMRIAVK
-478 GFLISNSEQDL
+478 AFLISNSEQDL

-495 TASFADKVAQAKSAI
+495 TASFSNKVAQAKSAI

-536 VALIDERNGVIESQM
+536 VARIDERNGVIDSQM
-551 NVAAARASMLL
+551 NVAAARASTLL

-636 LTETALAATFWTDRM
+636 LTEAALAATYWTDRM

-1014 TASQVSSLQA
+1014 TASQVSSLQS

-1035 TASTAPRKGAA
+1035 TASTAPRKEAA
-1046 HVAPHATA
+1046 HAAPHAAA

>member
-1 MVRHPRTATQVEF
+1 
-14 PHPALNNA
+14 
-22 ATRNRKATELRMSP
+22 MSP

-160 LHTPLMIILGHTE
+160 LHTPLMIILGHTK

-193 VDNIVPAVERARH
+193 VDNIIPAVERARH

-276 PSTTSIAQASS
+276 PSTTSIAQASGD
-287 AHASIAQAS
+287 HASIAQAS
-296 RDHASITHTPIVHAT
+296 DDHASIAQASGDHASIAQASGDHAT
-311 TAPSHAAT
+311 IAPSHAAT
-319 TTTAA
+319 TATAA

-344 APELKITAR
+344 APELKIAAR

-367 VLEVPAQSTNTLSLI
+367 VLEVPAQSTNALSLI
-382 FAAAAAAALVAT
+382 FAAAAAAAFVAT

-441 SNQQVALSMHDMEER
+441 SNQQVASSMHDMEER
-456 VAEVGILAETK
+456 VAEVGILEETK
-467 LDLSSMRLAVK
+467 LDLASMRIAVK
-478 GFLISNSEQDL
+478 AFLISNSEQDL

-495 TASFADKVAQAKSAI
+495 TASFSNKVAQAKSAI

-536 VALIDERNGVIESQM
+536 VARIDERNGVIDSQM
-551 NVAAARASMLL
+551 NVAAARASKLL

-636 LTETALAATFWTDRM
+636 LTEAALAATYWTDRM

-702 ASARTLVTAFSAA
+702 ASARTLVSTFSAA

-943 RGVEIAAR
+943 RGVEIAGR

-1046 HVAPHATA
+1046 HAAPHATA

>member
-1 MVRHPRTATQVEF
+1 
-14 PHPALNNA
+14 
-22 ATRNRKATELRMSP
+22 MSP

-42 TLAIVAALA
+42 TIGIVAALA
-51 IAAPALATHGA
+51 IGAPAVA
-62 LTTPSSVA
+62 TPSAVP

-94 PHSGMDRVIE
+94 PHSGMDRVLE

-160 LHTPLMIILGHTE
+160 LHTPLMIILGHTK

-182 GAALHG
+182 GAVVHG

-193 VDNIVPAVERARH
+193 VDNIIPAVERARQ
-206 ANPGVSDKDLI
+206 ANPGVSDKDLV
-217 PFAVRENVF
+217 PFAIRENIL

-232 LTHSQEIRDLVTEGK
+232 LTHSEEIRDLVTEGK

-276 PSTTSIAQASS
+276 PAATSV
-287 AHASIAQAS
+287 AHASGE
-296 RDHASITHTPIVHAT
+296 HAAA
-311 TAPSHAAT
+311 APSHTA
-319 TTTAA
+319 AA

-344 APELKITAR
+344 APELKIPAR
-353 AAFGAAAGKPNDFE
+353 AAFGATAGKPSDFE
-367 VLEVPAQSTNTLSLI
+367 ALEVPAQSANSLSVI

-394 LVAGH
+394 LIAGY

-408 GVVARTLTL
+408 GVVAHALTL

-441 SNQQVALSMHDMEER
+441 SNEQVAHSMHEMEQR
-456 VAEVGILAETK
+456 VAEVGILEETK
-467 LDLSSMRLAVK
+467 LDLSSMRIAVK
-478 GFLISNSEQDL
+478 GFLTSNSEQDL

-495 TASFADKVAQAKSAI
+495 TASFADKVAQAKSTI
-510 TNPEHASKFVEI
+510 TNHEHASKFVEI
-522 EKLLKEYEDKFAQA
+522 EKLLKDYEDKFAQA
-536 VALIDERNGVIESQM
+536 VARIDERNGVIDSQM
-551 NVAAARASMLL
+551 NVVAARASSLL

-602 DDKLAEEA
+602 DNKLAEEA
-610 TAQAVS
+610 AAQAVS

-625 GQITNPKRVAW
+625 GEITNPKRVAW
-636 LTETALAATFWTDRM
+636 LTEASLAATYWTDRM
-651 QHAIEL
+651 KHAVEL
-657 QHERDQLVRQGL
+657 QHERDQLVLQGL

-681 TLAKALLAEQSQ
+681 TLATALLAEQSQ
-693 SRERADEAA
+693 SREHADEAA
-702 ASARTLVTAFSAA
+702 ASARTLVTTFSAA
-715 IVIFAII
+715 IVSFAII
-722 IAVVIVRSVLAPL
+722 IAVVIIRSVLAPL

-776 LHGIIRDVSSGASE
+776 LHGIIRDVSSGATE

-824 EMSSMTRQNADN
+824 EMSAMTRQTADN

-843 SEASQT
+843 SAASQV

-854 QREMQQMSTAMSEIK
+854 QREMEQMSTAMSEIK
-869 DSSAE
+869 GSSAE

-951 VGQSLDEIASATT
+951 VGHSLDEIASATT
-964 RVNALLTEIASAC
+964 RVNALLTEIATAC

-984 HQVNTGVTE
+984 HQVNAGVTE

-1024 LVSQFKTEGST
+1024 LVSQFKTEGSAMT
-1035 TASTAPRKGAA
+1035 SIASRKGAA
-1046 HVAPHATA
+1046 HATA
-1054 HATPPAVHALKL
+1054 HAVNSHTFGS
-1066 RPGLRAAA
+1066 GLRAAA

>member
-1 MVRHPRTATQVEF
+1 
-14 PHPALNNA
+14 
-22 ATRNRKATELRMSP
+22 MSP

-160 LHTPLMIILGHTE
+160 LHTPLMIILGHTK

-193 VDNIVPAVERARH
+193 VDNIIPAVERARH

-276 PSTTSIAQASS
+276 PSTTSIAQASGD
-287 AHASIAQAS
+287 HASIAHAS
-296 RDHASITHTPIVHAT
+296 SDHATI
-311 TAPSHAAT
+311 APSHAAT

-344 APELKITAR
+344 APELKIAAR

-367 VLEVPAQSTNTLSLI
+367 VLEVPAQSTNALSLI
-382 FAAAAAAALVAT
+382 FAAAAAAAFVAT

-399 RLARTVSPD
+399 RLARTVSAD

-441 SNQQVALSMHDMEER
+441 SNQQVASSMHDMEER
-456 VAEVGILAETK
+456 VAEVGILEETK
-467 LDLSSMRLAVK
+467 LDLASMRIAVK
-478 GFLISNSEQDL
+478 AFLISNSEQDL

-495 TASFADKVAQAKSAI
+495 TASFSNKVAQAKSAI

-536 VALIDERNGVIESQM
+536 VARIDERNGVIDSQM
-551 NVAAARASMLL
+551 NVAAARASKLL

-636 LTETALAATFWTDRM
+636 LTEVALAATYWTDRM

-702 ASARTLVTAFSAA
+702 ASARTLVSTFSAA

-943 RGVEIAAR
+943 RGVEIAGR

-1046 HVAPHATA
+1046 HAAPHATA

>member
-1 MVRHPRTATQVEF
+1 
-14 PHPALNNA
+14 
-22 ATRNRKATELRMSP
+22 MSP

-42 TLAIVAALA
+42 TLSIVAALA
-51 IAAPALATHGA
+51 MPAIA
-62 LTTPSSVA
+62 LTIPSSVG

-160 LHTPLMIILGHTE
+160 LHTPLMIILGHTK

-193 VDNIVPAVERARH
+193 VDNIIPAVERARH

-276 PSTTSIAQASS
+276 PSTTSIAQASND
-287 AHASIAQAS
+287 HASIAQAS
-296 RDHASITHTPIVHAT
+296 SDHASIAHASIAHAT
-311 TAPSHAAT
+311 IAHATIAPSHATT

-344 APELKITAR
+344 APELKIAAR

-367 VLEVPAQSTNTLSLI
+367 VLEVPAQSTNALSLI
-382 FAAAAAAALVAT
+382 FAAAAAAAFVAT

-441 SNQQVALSMHDMEER
+441 SNQQVASSMHDMEER
-456 VAEVGILAETK
+456 VAEVGILEETK
-467 LDLSSMRLAVK
+467 LDLASMRIAVK
-478 GFLISNSEQDL
+478 AFLISNSEQDL

-495 TASFADKVAQAKSAI
+495 TASFSNKVAQAKSAI

-522 EKLLKEYEDKFAQA
+522 EKLLKDYEDKFAQA
-536 VALIDERNGVIESQM
+536 VARIDERNGVIDSQM
-551 NVAAARASMLL
+551 NVAAARASTLL

-636 LTETALAATFWTDRM
+636 LTEAALAATYWTDRM

-1014 TASQVSSLQA
+1014 TASQVSSLQS

-1035 TASTAPRKGAA
+1035 TASTAPRKEAA
-1046 HVAPHATA
+1046 HAAPHAAA

>member
-1 MVRHPRTATQVEF
+1 
-14 PHPALNNA
+14 
-22 ATRNRKATELRMSP
+22 MSP

-42 TLAIVAALA
+42 TLSIVAALA
-51 IAAPALATHGA
+51 MPAIA
-62 LTTPSSVA
+62 LTIPSSVG

-160 LHTPLMIILGHTE
+160 LHTPLMIILGHTK

-193 VDNIVPAVERARH
+193 VDNIIPAVERARH

-276 PSTTSIAQASS
+276 PSTTSIAQASDD
-287 AHASIAQAS
+287 HASIAQAS
-296 RDHASITHTPIVHAT
+296 SDHASIAHASIAHASIDHAT
-311 TAPSHAAT
+311 IAPSHAATT

-344 APELKITAR
+344 APELKIAAR

-367 VLEVPAQSTNTLSLI
+367 VLEVPAQSTNALSLI
-382 FAAAAAAALVAT
+382 FAAAAAAAFVAT

-441 SNQQVALSMHDMEER
+441 SNQQVASSMHDMEER
-456 VAEVGILAETK
+456 VAEVGILEETK
-467 LDLSSMRLAVK
+467 LDLASMRIAVK
-478 GFLISNSEQDL
+478 AFLISNSEQDL

-495 TASFADKVAQAKSAI
+495 TASFSNKVAQAKSAI

-522 EKLLKEYEDKFAQA
+522 EKLLKDYEDKFAQA
-536 VALIDERNGVIESQM
+536 VARIDERNGVIDSQM
-551 NVAAARASMLL
+551 NVAAARASTLL

-636 LTETALAATFWTDRM
+636 LTEAALAATYWTDRM

-1014 TASQVSSLQA
+1014 TASQVSSLQS

-1035 TASTAPRKGAA
+1035 TASTAPRKEAA
-1046 HVAPHATA
+1046 HAAPHAAA

>member
-1 MVRHPRTATQVEF
+1 
-14 PHPALNNA
+14 
-22 ATRNRKATELRMSP
+22 MSP

-42 TLAIVAALA
+42 TIGIVAALA
-51 IAAPALATHGA
+51 IGAPAVA
-62 LTTPSSVA
+62 TPSAVP

-160 LHTPLMIILGHTE
+160 LHTPLMIILGHTK

-182 GAALHG
+182 GAVVHG

-193 VDNIVPAVERARH
+193 VDNIIPAVERARQ
-206 ANPGVSDKDLI
+206 ANPGVSDKDLV
-217 PFAVRENVF
+217 PFAVRENVL

-232 LTHSQEIRDLVTEGK
+232 LTHSEEIRDLVTEGK
-247 LRVVGAVYDIDTGI
+247 LRVVGAVYDIDTGV

-276 PSTTSIAQASS
+276 PAATSV
-287 AHASIAQAS
+287 AHASG
-296 RDHASITHTPIVHAT
+296 DHAAA
-311 TAPSHAAT
+311 APSHAAAAPSHT
-319 TTTAA
+319 AAA

-344 APELKITAR
+344 APELKIPAR
-353 AAFGAAAGKPNDFE
+353 AAFGATAGKPSDFE
-367 VLEVPAQSTNTLSLI
+367 ALEVPAQSANSLSVI

-394 LVAGH
+394 LIAGY

-408 GVVARTLTL
+408 GVVAHALTL

-441 SNQQVALSMHDMEER
+441 SNEQVAHSMHEMEQR
-456 VAEVGILAETK
+456 VAEVGILEETK
-467 LDLSSMRLAVK
+467 LDLSSMRIAVK
-478 GFLISNSEQDL
+478 AFLTSNSEQDL

-495 TASFADKVAQAKSAI
+495 TASFADKVAQAKSTI

-522 EKLLKEYEDKFAQA
+522 EKLLKDYEDKFAQV
-536 VALIDERNGVIESQM
+536 VARIDERNGVIDSQM
-551 NVAAARASMLL
+551 NVVAARASSLL

-610 TAQAVS
+610 AAQAVS

-625 GQITNPKRVAW
+625 GEIINPKRVAW
-636 LTETALAATFWTDRM
+636 LTEASLAATYWTDRM
-651 QHAIEL
+651 KHAVEL
-657 QHERDQLVRQGL
+657 QHERDQLVLQGL

-681 TLAKALLAEQSQ
+681 TLATALLAEQSQ
-693 SRERADEAA
+693 SREHADEAA
-702 ASARTLVTAFSAA
+702 ASARTLVTTFSAA
-715 IVIFAII
+715 IVSFAII
-722 IAVVIVRSVLAPL
+722 IAVVIIRSVLAPL
-735 SALVASIIEIQRTR
+735 GALVASIMEIQRTR

-776 LHGIIRDVSSGASE
+776 LHGIIRDVSSGATE

-824 EMSSMTRQNADN
+824 EMSAMTRQTADN

-843 SEASQT
+843 SAASQT

-854 QREMQQMSTAMSEIK
+854 QREMEQMSTAMSEIK
-869 DSSAE
+869 GSSAE

-951 VGQSLDEIASATT
+951 VGHSLDEIASATT
-964 RVNALLTEIASAC
+964 RVNALLTEIATAC

-984 HQVNTGVTE
+984 HQVNAGVTE

-1024 LVSQFKTEGST
+1024 LVSQFKTEGSAMT
-1035 TASTAPRKGAA
+1035 SIASRKGAA
-1046 HVAPHATA
+1046 HATA
-1054 HATPPAVHALKL
+1054 HAVNSHTFGS
-1066 RPGLRAAA
+1066 GLRAAA

>member
-1 MVRHPRTATQVEF
+1 
-14 PHPALNNA
+14 
-22 ATRNRKATELRMSP
+22 MSP

-42 TLAIVAALA
+42 TIGILAALA
-51 IAAPALATHGA
+51 IGAPAVA
-62 LTTPSSVA
+62 TPSAVP

-94 PHSGMDRVIE
+94 PHSGMDRVLE

-160 LHTPLMIILGHTE
+160 LHTPLMIILGHTK

-182 GAALHG
+182 GAVVHG

-193 VDNIVPAVERARH
+193 VDNIIPAVERARQ
-206 ANPGVSDKDLI
+206 ANPGVSDKDLV
-217 PFAVRENVF
+217 PFAIRENIL

-232 LTHSQEIRDLVTEGK
+232 LTHSEEIRDLVTEGK

-276 PSTTSIAQASS
+276 PAATSV
-287 AHASIAQAS
+287 AHASGE
-296 RDHASITHTPIVHAT
+296 HAAA
-311 TAPSHAAT
+311 APSHTA
-319 TTTAA
+319 AA

-344 APELKITAR
+344 APELKIPAR
-353 AAFGAAAGKPNDFE
+353 AAFGATAGKPSDFE
-367 VLEVPAQSTNTLSLI
+367 ALEVPAQSANSLSVI

-394 LVAGH
+394 LIAGY

-408 GVVARTLTL
+408 GVVAHALTL

-441 SNQQVALSMHDMEER
+441 SNEQVAHSMHEMEQR
-456 VAEVGILAETK
+456 VAEVGILEETK
-467 LDLSSMRLAVK
+467 LDLSSMRIAVK
-478 GFLISNSEQDL
+478 GFLTSNSEQDL

-495 TASFADKVAQAKSAI
+495 TASFADKVAQAKSTI
-510 TNPEHASKFVEI
+510 TNHEHASKFVEI
-522 EKLLKEYEDKFAQA
+522 EKLLKDYEDKFAQA
-536 VALIDERNGVIESQM
+536 VARIDERNGVIDSQM
-551 NVAAARASMLL
+551 NVVAARASSLL

-602 DDKLAEEA
+602 DNKLAEEA
-610 TAQAVS
+610 AAQAVS

-625 GQITNPKRVAW
+625 REITNPKRVAW
-636 LTETALAATFWTDRM
+636 LTEASLAATYWTDRM
-651 QHAIEL
+651 KHAVEL
-657 QHERDQLVRQGL
+657 QHERDQLVLQGL

-681 TLAKALLAEQSQ
+681 TLATALLAEQSQ
-693 SRERADEAA
+693 SREHADEAA
-702 ASARTLVTAFSAA
+702 ASARTLVTTFSAA
-715 IVIFAII
+715 IVSFAII
-722 IAVVIVRSVLAPL
+722 IAVVIIRSVLAPL

-776 LHGIIRDVSSGASE
+776 LHGIIRDVSSGATE

-824 EMSSMTRQNADN
+824 EMSAMTRQTADN

-843 SEASQT
+843 SAASQV

-854 QREMQQMSTAMSEIK
+854 QREMEQMSTAMSEIK
-869 DSSAE
+869 GSSAE

-951 VGQSLDEIASATT
+951 VGHSLDEIASATT
-964 RVNALLTEIASAC
+964 RVNALLTEIATAC

-984 HQVNTGVTE
+984 HQVNAGVTE

-1024 LVSQFKTEGST
+1024 LVSQFKTEGSAMT
-1035 TASTAPRKGAA
+1035 SIASRKSAA
-1046 HVAPHATA
+1046 HATA
-1054 HATPPAVHALKL
+1054 HAVNSHTFGS
-1066 RPGLRAAA
+1066 GLRAAA

>member
-1 MVRHPRTATQVEF
+1 
-14 PHPALNNA
+14 
-22 ATRNRKATELRMSP
+22 MSP

-42 TLAIVAALA
+42 TIGIVAALA
-51 IAAPALATHGA
+51 IGAPAVA
-62 LTTPSSVA
+62 TPSVVP
-70 PTADEVLTALKE
+70 PTANEVLTALKE

-160 LHTPLMIILGHTE
+160 LHTPLMIILGHTK

-182 GAALHG
+182 GAVVHG

-193 VDNIVPAVERARH
+193 VDNIIPAVERARQ
-206 ANPGVSDKDLI
+206 ANPGVSDKDLV
-217 PFAVRENVF
+217 PFAVRENVL

-232 LTHSQEIRDLVTEGK
+232 LTHSEDIRDLVTEGK

-276 PSTTSIAQASS
+276 PAATSV
-287 AHASIAQAS
+287 AHASG
-296 RDHASITHTPIVHAT
+296 DHAA
-311 TAPSHAAT
+311 TAPSHATAHGS
-319 TTTAA
+319 TTAA
-324 SASSSHSAEAST
+324 NASSSHSAEAST

-344 APELKITAR
+344 APELKIATR
-353 AAFGAAAGKPNDFE
+353 AAFGATAGKPSDFE
-367 VLEVPAQSTNTLSLI
+367 ALEVPEHSTNALSVI

-394 LVAGH
+394 LIAGY

-408 GVVARTLTL
+408 GVVARALTL

-427 LAVGILAIATVATN
+427 LAVGILAIATVAAN

-456 VAEVGILAETK
+456 VAEVGILEETK
-467 LDLSSMRLAVK
+467 LDLSSMRMAVK
-478 GFLISNSEQDL
+478 AFLNSNSEQDL

-536 VALIDERNGVIESQM
+536 VARIDERNGVIDSQM
-551 NVAAARASMLL
+551 NVVAARASTLL
-562 TEIATTAHADGDTA
+562 TKIATTAHADGDTA

-602 DDKLAEEA
+602 DNKLAEDA
-610 TAQAVS
+610 AAQAVS

-625 GQITNPKRVAW
+625 GEITNPKRVAW
-636 LTETALAATFWTDRM
+636 LTEASLAATFWTDRM
-651 QHAIEL
+651 KHAVEL
-657 QHERDQLVRQGL
+657 QHERDQLVLQGL

-681 TLAKALLAEQSQ
+681 TLAKALLADQSQ

-702 ASARTLVTAFSAA
+702 ASARTLVTTFSAA
-715 IVIFAII
+715 IVSFAII
-722 IAVVIVRSVLAPL
+722 IAVVIIRSVLAPL
-735 SALVASIIEIQRTR
+735 GALVASIIEIQRTR

-754 TGVTSSDE
+754 TGVTSNDE

-824 EMSSMTRQNADN
+824 EMSAMTRQTADN

-843 SEASQT
+843 SAASQI

-854 QREMQQMSTAMSEIK
+854 QREMEQMSTAMSEIK
-869 DSSAE
+869 GSSAE

-951 VGQSLDEIASATT
+951 VGHSLDEIASATT
-964 RVNALLTEIASAC
+964 RVNALLTEIAAAC

-984 HQVNTGVTE
+984 HQVNAGVTE

-1024 LVSQFKTEGST
+1024 LVSQFKTEGSAMT
-1035 TASTAPRKGAA
+1035 SIASRKGAG
-1046 HVAPHATA
+1046 HATA
-1054 HATPPAVHALKL
+1054 HAVNSRTFGS
-1066 RPGLRAAA
+1066 GLRAAA

>member
-1 MVRHPRTATQVEF
+1 
-14 PHPALNNA
+14 
-22 ATRNRKATELRMSP
+22 MSP

-42 TLAIVAALA
+42 TLSIVAALA
-51 IAAPALATHGA
+51 MPAIA
-62 LTTPSSVA
+62 LTNPSSVG

-160 LHTPLMIILGHTE
+160 LHTPLMIILGHTK

-193 VDNIVPAVERARH
+193 VDNIIPAVERARH

-276 PSTTSIAQASS
+276 PSTTSIAQASGD
-287 AHASIAQAS
+287 HASIAQAS
-296 RDHASITHTPIVHAT
+296 GDHASIAHASSDHAT
-311 TAPSHAAT
+311 IAPSHAAT

-344 APELKITAR
+344 APELKIAAR

-367 VLEVPAQSTNTLSLI
+367 VLEVPAQSTNALSLI
-382 FAAAAAAALVAT
+382 FAAAAAAAFVAT

-399 RLARTVSPD
+399 RLARTVSAD

-441 SNQQVALSMHDMEER
+441 SNQQVASSMHDMEER
-456 VAEVGILAETK
+456 VAEVGILEETK
-467 LDLSSMRLAVK
+467 LDLASMRIAVK
-478 GFLISNSEQDL
+478 AFLISNSEQDL

-495 TASFADKVAQAKSAI
+495 TASFSNKVAQAKSAI

-536 VALIDERNGVIESQM
+536 VARIDERNGVIDSQM
-551 NVAAARASMLL
+551 NVAAARASTLL

-636 LTETALAATFWTDRM
+636 LTEAALAATYWTDRM

-702 ASARTLVTAFSAA
+702 ASARTLVSTFSAA

-943 RGVEIAAR
+943 RGVEIAGR

-1046 HVAPHATA
+1046 HAAPHAAA

>member
-1 MVRHPRTATQVEF
+1 
-14 PHPALNNA
+14 
-22 ATRNRKATELRMSP
+22 MSL

-42 TLAIVAALA
+42 TIGILAALA
-51 IAAPALATHGA
+51 IGAPAVA
-62 LTTPSSVA
+62 TPSAVP

-94 PHSGMDRVIE
+94 PHSGIDRVIE

-160 LHTPLMIILGHTE
+160 LHTPLMIILGHTK

-182 GAALHG
+182 GAVVHG

-193 VDNIVPAVERARH
+193 VDNIIPAVERARQ
-206 ANPGVSDKDLI
+206 ANPGVSDKDLVL
-217 PFAVRENVF
+217 FAIRENVL

-232 LTHSQEIRDLVTEGK
+232 LTHSEEIRDLVTEGK
-247 LRVVGAVYDIDTGI
+247 LRVVGAVYDIETGI

-276 PSTTSIAQASS
+276 PAATSV
-287 AHASIAQAS
+287 AHASD
-296 RDHASITHTPIVHAT
+296 DHAA

-319 TTTAA
+319 APSHAAA

-344 APELKITAR
+344 APELKIAAR
-353 AAFGAAAGKPNDFE
+353 AAFGATSGKASDFE
-367 VLEVPAQSTNTLSLI
+367 ALEVPAQSANALSVI

-394 LVAGH
+394 LIAGY

-408 GVVARTLTL
+408 GVVAHALTL

-441 SNQQVALSMHDMEER
+441 SNEQVAHSMHEMEQR
-456 VAEVGILAETK
+456 VAEVGILEETK
-467 LDLSSMRLAVK
+467 LDLSSMRIAVK
-478 GFLISNSEQDL
+478 GFLTSNSEQDL

-495 TASFADKVAQAKSAI
+495 TASFADKVAQAKSTI
-510 TNPEHASKFVEI
+510 INPEHASKFVEI
-522 EKLLKEYEDKFAQA
+522 EKLLKDYEDKFAQV
-536 VALIDERNGVIESQM
+536 VARIDERNGVIDSQM
-551 NVAAARASMLL
+551 NVVAARASTLL

-602 DDKLAEEA
+602 DNKLAEEA
-610 TAQAVS
+610 TAQAIS

-625 GQITNPKRVAW
+625 REITNPKRVAW
-636 LTETALAATFWTDRM
+636 LTEASLAATYWTDRM
-651 QHAIEL
+651 KHAVEL
-657 QHERDQLVRQGL
+657 QHERDQLVLQGL

-681 TLAKALLAEQSQ
+681 TLATALLAEQSQ
-693 SRERADEAA
+693 SREHADEAA
-702 ASARTLVTAFSAA
+702 ASARTLVTAFAGA
-715 IVIFAII
+715 IVSFAII
-722 IAVVIVRSVLAPL
+722 IAVVIIRSVLAPL

-776 LHGIIRDVSSGASE
+776 LHGIIRDVSSGATE

-824 EMSSMTRQNADN
+824 EMSAMTRQTADN

-843 SEASQT
+843 SAASQV

-854 QREMQQMSTAMSEIK
+854 QREMEQMSTAMSEIK
-869 DSSAE
+869 GSSAE

-929 STAAMIDDSTARAN
+929 STSAMIDDSTARAN

-964 RVNALLTEIASAC
+964 RVNVLLTEIATAC

-984 HQVNTGVTE
+984 NQVNTGVTE

-1024 LVSQFKTEGST
+1024 LVSQFKTE
-1035 TASTAPRKGAA
+1035 ASTMTSTESRKGAA
-1046 HVAPHATA
+1046 HSTA
-1054 HATPPAVHALKL
+1054 HAVNSRKL
-1066 RPGLRAAA
+1066 GSGLRAAA